1 MARFKLKE
9 VKKEKRVELRLSA
22 AEKELLE
29 NEAYLSCLDLS
40 EYLLRCA
47 LSKPIHSGHVSH
59 IGVKLLHIVYKQREI
74 WKIDKSQEGLQR
86 LIMNAVADAISDL
99 PDRLTYK
106 DPQFYVPIDKGKKEK
121 RVSMRLLEEDL
132 TKAKKKAEES
142 QKSLSEFILFKALNR
157 PKSPKVLNIIESR
170 LTEFESMLQ
179 DFMTH
184 SLLKS
189 PIYLT
194 VQEKLLDYVKLIVH
208 DFHNERYIR
217 TESKLSR
224 KRSSNL

>member
-29 NEAYLSCLDLS
+29 NEAYLLCLDLS

-47 LSKPIHSGHVSH
+47 LSKPIHLDNMSH

-74 WKIDKSQEGLQR
+74 WQIDKSQEGLQR

-99 PDRLTYK
+99 PSRLTNK
-106 DPQFYVPIDKGKKEK
+106 EPQLYLPLDNGKKDK
-121 RVSMRLLEEDL
+121 RVSMRLLEEDW
-132 TKAKKKAEES
+132 TKVKKKAEENQS
-142 QKSLSEFILFKALNR
+142 NLSEFILLKALSR
-157 PKSPKVLNIIESR
+157 PKSPKVISVIESR
-170 LTEFESMLQ
+170 LTEFESMLK

-194 VQEKLLDYVKLIVH
+194 VQQKLLDYVKLIVL
-208 DFHNERYIR
+208 DFHNERYVR
-217 TESKLSR
+217 TESRLTR
-224 KRSSNL
+224 KRSGNI